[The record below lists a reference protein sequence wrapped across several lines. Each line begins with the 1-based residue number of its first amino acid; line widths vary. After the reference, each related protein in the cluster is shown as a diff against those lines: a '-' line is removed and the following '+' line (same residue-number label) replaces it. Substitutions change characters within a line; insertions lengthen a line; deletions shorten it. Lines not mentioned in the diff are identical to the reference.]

1 MRVLMFGWEF
11 PPYISG
17 GLGTACYGITKGL
30 SQLGT
35 DVVFVVPTIKGEV
48 LRSHVDLVPSDK
60 VRITRRRRTVET
72 FMRKYDIPAPLTPYM
87 RPSPSGGVVNV
98 TQEIIEDEIALESA
112 KTSLLGLGEKN
123 DYGTNLFEEVFR
135 YSEVAAVLA
144 RKERFDVI
152 HAHDWIT
159 AVAGLKAK
167 TISGKPFILHVHSL
181 EFDRGGECMSR
192 EIYNIELQ
200 GMRGADHIIAVSH
213 YTRNAIIE
221 KYGIPKRKVSVVHNA
236 VSREEAREVY
246 HVRRN
251 PDEKIVLFLGRFTQQ
266 KGPEYFVES
275 AAKVLQ
281 SVSGV
286 RFVMVGGGELLP
298 RIIQRVAELGIG
310 KHFNFTG
317 FLRGS
322 DVERIYAMSDVYV
335 MPSVS
340 EPFGITSLEAA
351 LYDVP
356 VVISRQSGVAEV
368 LKGALKVDFWDIR
381 EMANKIIAILSYPA
395 LAQNLIEISRD
406 ELKGV
411 YWKNAAR
418 KILDVYKFVS
428 GPTNRRGV

>member
-30 SQLGT
+30 SALGT
-35 DVVFVVPTIKGEV
+35 DVVFVVPAIKGESR
-48 LRSHVDLVPSDK
+48 RSHVELVASNEIK
-60 VRITRRRRTVET
+60 VPRRRARVAS
-72 FMRKYDIPAPLTPYM
+72 FMRQYAIHSPLTPYA
-87 RPSPSGGVVNV
+87 RPSEFGILKEAVLAPA
-98 TQEIIEDEIALESA
+98 EEELALESA
-112 KTSLLGLGEKN
+112 KTSLLGIGERN
-123 DYGTNLFEEVFR
+123 DYGSNLLEEVFR

-144 RKERFDVI
+144 KKERFDII

-167 TISGKPFILHVHSL
+167 VSSGKPFILHVHSL
-181 EFDRGGECMSR
+181 EFDRGGESMSR

-213 YTRNAIIE
+213 YTRKAIIE
-221 KYGIPKRKVSVVHNA
+221 KYGIPKRKISVVHNA
-236 VSREEAREVY
+236 VSKEEAREVY
-246 HVRRN
+246 HVCRN
-251 PDEKIVLFLGRFTQQ
+251 PDERIVLFLGRFTQQ
-266 KGPEYFVES
+266 KGPEYFVEA
-275 AAKVLQ
+275 AAKVLEA
-281 SVSGV
+281 VSDV

-298 RIIQRVAELGIG
+298 RVIQRVAELGVG

-340 EPFGITSLEAA
+340 EPFGITTLEAA

-356 VVISRQSGVAEV
+356 VIISKQSGVAEV
-368 LKGALKVDFWDIR
+368 LTGALKVDFWDIR
-381 EMANKIIAILSYPA
+381 EMANKIIAVLTYPA
-395 LAQNLIEISRD
+395 LARNLIDISRE

-411 YWKNAAR
+411 HWKNAAR
-418 KILDVYKFVS
+418 RILDIYKRLSVPAQK
-428 GPTNRRGV
+428 GG